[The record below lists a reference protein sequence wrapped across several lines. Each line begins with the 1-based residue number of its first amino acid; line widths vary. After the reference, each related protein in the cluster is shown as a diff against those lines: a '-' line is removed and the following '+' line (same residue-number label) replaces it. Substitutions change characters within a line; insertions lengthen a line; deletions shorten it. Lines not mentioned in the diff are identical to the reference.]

1 MKTIIRYTLAVAT
14 LIASFAAGAQN
25 TRSGYFVDDYT
36 YRFQLN
42 PAFGNSRGFVS
53 MPGIGNLN
61 AGVNGNLN
69 VDDVLYNIN
78 GRTTTFMNPGVKA
91 SDFLG
96 NIADVSKLRV
106 NTKIDIFSI
115 GFKGFGGYNTI
126 NLNARADVGLNLP
139 KSLFSLLKEG
149 VSNQTYNIDGLA
161 ARGTAYA
168 EFALGHSHNINKEWR
183 IGITAKFL
191 VGAGNIDARLHN
203 ANLTLGTDEWTVT
216 SDAEINSSLKGLT
229 YKTDIN
235 NLTQHRYV
243 NGADVDGAGIGGYG
257 FAVDLGVIYKPTLP
271 VLRDFTFS
279 AAVLDLGFINW
290 NNNILASTNGPRTF
304 TTDKYIFN
312 VDDDAINSFDN
323 EWDKIKDDFGAI
335 YELDD
340 MGDRGKRTTALGA
353 TVNVGVEYTFPLY
366 RRLSFG
372 LLNTTRINGAYG
384 WTDFRLSANIAPVK
398 CFDASVNVAA
408 GTYGMGL
415 GWLINL
421 HVPGFNLFLAMDHT
435 VTKVSKEYVPLSSNA
450 SVNFGL
456 NFPF

>member
-149 VSNQTYNIDGLA
+149 VSNQTYNIDDLA

-290 NNNILASTNGPRTF
+290 NNNILASTNGPRT
-304 TTDKYIFN
+304 
-312 VDDDAINSFDN
+312 
-323 EWDKIKDDFGAI
+323 DDFGAI

-384 WTDFRLSANIAPVK
+384 WTDFRLSANIAPV
-398 CFDASVNVAA
+398 NVAA